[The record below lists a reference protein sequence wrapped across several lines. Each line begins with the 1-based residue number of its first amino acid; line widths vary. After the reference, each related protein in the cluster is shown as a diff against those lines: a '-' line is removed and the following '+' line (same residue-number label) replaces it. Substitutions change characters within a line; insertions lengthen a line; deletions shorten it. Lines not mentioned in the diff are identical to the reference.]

1 MPGTSRRRLQRGI
14 SPLAPIAAVLILAA
28 CGGGHRAAARAPD
41 PTTHTVTVEA
51 MRFSPERLTVKPGDI
66 VVWINKDLVPHTA
79 TSESGRFDSATIDPA
94 ASWQMTA
101 GSKGAFDYV
110 CRFHLTMKG
119 TLVVE

>member
-1 MPGTSRRRLQRGI
+1 MRRGTSA
-14 SPLAPIAAVLILAA
+14 LASIAAALTLVA
-28 CGGGHRAAARAPD
+28 CGGGQRAAARTPD
-41 PTTHTVTVEA
+41 PAKHTVTIEA
-51 MRFSPERLTVKPGDI
+51 MRFAPERLTVKPGDI

-79 TSESGRFDSATIDPA
+79 TSEQGRFDSATIDPA